1 MSGALRSSEEH
12 VRAFFAVELGDSARE
27 AAQRAAAELRR
38 RDEVGVLRLTRPE
51 SLHVTLRFLGDV
63 ATERL
68 GGLVECVTKEA
79 AEVAPFEVEL
89 GELMAFPSARR
100 PRVLAAAVEPAGPLA
115 QAAAAVER
123 GCVAA
128 GFAPE
133 ARPFRGH
140 LTLGRMK
147 RGPAPRFDDVVVP
160 DHETTA
166 VRDAVLFQSELRPD
180 GARYTPLERVPFGSA
195 EGGNDSEPRL

>member
-1 MSGALRSSEEH
+1 VSVES
-12 VRAFFAVELGDSARE
+12 VRAFFAVELDESA
-27 AAQRAAAELRR
+27 RAAAKATAAELGR
-38 RDEVGVLRLTRPE
+38 RDEAGVLRLMRLE

-63 ATERL
+63 ATDRL
-68 GGLVECVTKEA
+68 GGLVECVTKQA
-79 AEVAPFEVEL
+79 AEVAPFEVGL
-89 GELMAFPSARR
+89 GELMVFPSARR
-100 PRVLAAAVEPAGPLA
+100 PRVLAAGVEPAGPLA

-128 GFAPE
+128 GFEPE
-133 ARPFRGH
+133 TRPYRGH

-160 DHETTA
+160 DHEPTA
-166 VRDAVLFQSELRPD
+166 VRDAVLFRSELGRD
-180 GARYTPLERVPFGSA
+180 GARYTPLERIPFCAA